1 MKKSMVCGL
10 MMSVS
15 MFSIAAY
22 ADNDDNALTTK
33 KYVND
38 GLEFVYK
45 VANGV
50 YDGTVKTLQNTVGTA
65 TVGNTPGTGLV
76 GNVETLQSAV
86 GTAGVGGAAGTGL
99 TGAVETLQSTVGD
112 ATTGLVKRVADLE
125 SSNGYTAGTGVVV
138 TPGASGAP
146 STIGVAVPS
155 NATNGAKYVFQSD
168 GNGGGTWTQME
179 VVNTWDSSFLTNP

>member
-38 GLEFVYK
+38 GLTFVYG
-45 VANGV
+45 VANGTEN
-50 YDGTVKTLQNTVGTA
+50 GAVKTLQQVVGQVADPEHSVEASGLAGALSDGNGGWINVGTLKQ
-65 TVGNTPGTGLV
+65 TVDGLQTQTYNGGDGITVTQGTNGNPGTIKVGLP
-76 GNVETLQSAV
+76 N
-86 GTAGVGGAAGTGL
+86 
-99 TGAVETLQSTVGD
+99 
-112 ATTGLVKRVADLE
+112 
-125 SSNGYTAGTGVVV
+125 
-138 TPGASGAP
+138 
-146 STIGVAVPS
+146 
-155 NATNGAKYVFQSD
+155 NAQNGAKYVFQSD